1 MLRRASCRPNVSI
14 QNATIA
20 RIPNC
25 TQIWP
30 FACFGLGRPDL
41 AVGVETFQR
50 RIEKAS
56 NGWQYD
62 GQSAARLGLT
72 DQAKPILLGKIGNSH
87 GNFRFPA
94 MWGPNYDWLPDQD
107 HGSNIMLTLQHM
119 LLESSGGKIFV
130 LPAWPK
136 QWDVAFKLW
145 APRRTVVECVYRH
158 GKIEQLAITP
168 QARQQ
173 DVRNSPWASRKHPMT
188 PVPSDPTLG
197 VSFHAVGAMFS
208 ANCYAPQKYIRRWSW
223 ETFWMTQAAWC
234 WLLWPIV
241 GAIGTIPQLFRQ
253 VLGEA
258 PQAADV

>member
-1 MLRRASCRPNVSI
+1 MKA
-14 QNATIA
+14 ATPA
-20 RIPNC
+20 LPLHKDDAATRVLPAERFNPKRNNC
-25 TQIWP
+25 ENPELYAIWP

-62 GQSAARLGLT
+62 GQCAARLGLT

-145 APRRTVVECVYRH
+145 LPCRTVVECVYRH

-173 DVRNSPWASRKHPMT
+173 DVQIPLGLRGNT
-188 PVPSDPTLG
+188 P
-197 VSFHAVGAMFS
+197 
-208 ANCYAPQKYIRRWSW
+208 
-223 ETFWMTQAAWC
+223 
-234 WLLWPIV
+234 
-241 GAIGTIPQLFRQ
+241 
-253 VLGEA
+253 
-258 PQAADV
+258 